1 MKYKN
6 KVLKFLV
13 TIILSISFSLVT
25 LAETA
30 FDACLATS
38 EGTVKICSQARDA
51 EGFKACYAT
60 SQGTA
65 AICVN
70 TRNAEAFRACY
81 ATAEG
86 TAEICS
92 RAR

>member
-1 MKYKN
+1 MYKN
-6 KVLKFLV
+6 QVLKFLV
-13 TIILSISFSLVT
+13 TIFLSTSFSIET

-30 FDACLATS
+30 FDAC
-38 EGTVKICSQARDA
+38 
-51 EGFKACYAT
+51 YAT
-60 SQGTA
+60 SQGTDV
-65 AICVN
+65 ICVN

-92 RAR
+92 RAQ